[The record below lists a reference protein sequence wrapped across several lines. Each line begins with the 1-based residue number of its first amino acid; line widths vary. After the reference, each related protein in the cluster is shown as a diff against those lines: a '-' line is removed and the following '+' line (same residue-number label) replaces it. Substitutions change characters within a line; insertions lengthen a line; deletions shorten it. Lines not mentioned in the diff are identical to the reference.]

1 MEPYPGDPVFDSVG
15 AVLFADYAE
24 AGQAPNP
31 QMGRWFGRTIYDWL
45 AKNEPTL
52 NASIVKHR
60 KEWRS
65 ILGLP

>member
-1 MEPYPGDPVFDSVG
+1 VFDEVG
-15 AVLFADYAE
+15 TILFADYAN

-52 NASIVKHR
+52 AASITKHR
-60 KEWRS
+60 REWRAL
-65 ILGLP
+65 LGLPPL